1 MDSFPYEKRKTLVG
15 SYTLDLKEGSY
26 KKEKVFF

>member
-1 MDSFPYEKRKTLVG
+1 MDSFPYKKRKTLID
-15 SYTLDLKEGSY
+15 SYALDLEEGSY